1 MSACPSCREAIH
13 PEDEICMSCG
23 EPLAAGRYAAQP
35 ASTSPPVA
43 APPAVTVPVVPKRK
57 LRVDDPDPVRCP
69 GCGSPSRAARC
80 PGCGAVLRRD
90 D

>member
-1 MSACPSCREAIH
+1 
-13 PEDEICMSCG
+13 MSCG
-23 EPLAAGRYAAQP
+23 EPLAAGRYAPQP
-35 ASTSPPVA
+35 ASSPPPPIA
-43 APPAVTVPVVPKRK
+43 AVPVPKRK
-57 LRVDDPDPVRCP
+57 LRVEESDPVRCP